1 MTNEKLR
8 MFIAVADLGSFRS
21 AAKELHKTQST
32 VSAAVKSLEDE
43 FGILFFD
50 RNNYRPTLTLEGKSF
65 YRRAVLVLKQVT
77 GLESLGHQMAA
88 GVEAEFHIVISGVC
102 PLPYSLGKIK
112 AVMSEFPETEFKVTT
127 EILGGVMERIDNG
140 EARLAITP
148 KVGITNQ
155 HEAIAIDELSLVNVA
170 APGYI
175 KDSYDGAI
183 SQDDIA
189 QYSQIIIRDT
199 AQHHSKLSINVL
211 EAGRQWS
218 VNDYATKKELT
229 IAGLGWGRLP
239 RHLILAELEN
249 GQLIPI
255 NVEGIPTSN
264 TATVM
269 LVRKRES
276 IIGPVGER
284 LWSQFT

>member
-8 MFIAVADLGSFRS
+8 MFIAVAELGSFRS

-50 RNNYRPTLTLEGKSF
+50 RNTYRPALTLEGKSF
-65 YRRAVLVLKQVT
+65 YRRALLVLKQVK

-88 GVEAEFHIVISGVC
+88 GVEPEFHIVISGVC
-102 PLPYSLGKIK
+102 PLPYALGKIK
-112 AVMSEFPETEFKVTT
+112 AVMNEFPETEFKVTT
-127 EILGGVMERIDNG
+127 EILGGVMERIDKG

-148 KVGITNQ
+148 KVGIGSQ
-155 HEAIAIDELSLVNVA
+155 HEAIAIDEVSLINVA

-175 KDSYDGAI
+175 KKTYDSAI
-183 SQDDIA
+183 SQEDIA

-199 AQHHSKLSINVL
+199 AQLHPKVSINVL

-239 RHLILAELEN
+239 RHLITDELEN

-269 LVRKRES
+269 LVRKRET
-276 IIGPVGER
+276 IVGPVGER
-284 LWSQFT
+284 LWNQFS